1 MKKLFFFVPII
12 FLIFATTLT
21 KNSTK
26 KLDKEIFQLKENIRI
41 LDDRYEL
48 TLLDYSILTSPKK
61 LMEYQQFYF
70 DDKFIQKKIE
80 NLSKIELNY
89 EDYLFHAGTLEK
101 EGKIFSMG
109 GRVLNFVSLS
119 NEFINAR
126 ENVNKYLNKLNWT
139 GGFYRKD
146 IGYKVIN
153 K

>member
-1 MKKLFFFVPII
+1 MKKLFFFIPII

-70 DDKFIQKKIE
+70 DEQFVQKKIE
-80 NLSKIELNY
+80 NLSIIEFLNDKLKI
-89 EDYLFHAGTLEK
+89 DK
-101 EGKIFSMG
+101 M
-109 GRVLNFVSLS
+109 V
-119 NEFINAR
+119 
-126 ENVNKYLNKLNWT
+126 
-139 GGFYRKD
+139 
-146 IGYKVIN
+146 KVDE
-153 K
+153 

>member
-1 MKKLFFFVPII
+1 MKKLFFFTPII

-70 DDKFIQKKIE
+70 DDRLIQKKIE
-80 NLSKIELNY
+80 NLSKIEFLK
-89 EDYLFHAGTLEK
+89 DKLKIEK
-101 EGKIFSMG
+101 MVRIDEWI
-109 GRVLNFVSLS
+109 R
-119 NEFINAR
+119 
-126 ENVNKYLNKLNWT
+126 
-139 GGFYRKD
+139 
-146 IGYKVIN
+146 
-153 K
+153 

>member
-1 MKKLFFFVPII
+1 MKKLFFFTPII

-70 DDKFIQKKIE
+70 DDKFKQKKIE
-80 NLSKIELNY
+80 NLNKIEFLKGKLKTEKIIQTTSIIEAVAYGYRFAKKGETVLLSPACASFDLFENY
-89 EDYLFHAGTLEK
+89 EERG
-101 EGKIFSMG
+101 
-109 GRVLNFVSLS
+109 
-119 NEFINAR
+119 NEFKKAVR
-126 ENVNKYLNKLNWT
+126 SL
-139 GGFYRKD
+139 
-146 IGYKVIN
+146 
-153 K
+153 